1 MFGRFRRRTNPAPPR
16 VTEVAAT
23 MLAPE
28 VEVHVVGT
36 SQYQPALRRA
46 VEQWSAE
53 HYAAPGRRIEGSAFL
68 VREPTN
74 RHDPEAVQVY
84 LGGIGPAGYLA
95 RDDARAYRPG
105 LRQLAREGKLAACE
119 ALIIGGR
126 EAGHN
131 YGMIVYLPD
140 PGGD

>member
-1 MFGRFRRRTNPAPPR
+1 MFGRFSQRTDPASAPA
-16 VTEVAAT
+16 TEVAAS

-36 SQYQPALRRA
+36 SRYQPALRRA

-53 HYAAPGRRIEGSAFL
+53 HYAAPGRRIEGTAFL

-84 LGGIGPAGYLA
+84 LGGIGPAGYLS
-95 RDDARAYRPG
+95 RDDARRYQPR
-105 LRQLAREGKLAACE
+105 LQRLAREGKLAACD

-126 EAGHN
+126 EAGYN